1 MSPRGKFPKA
11 TSSRVHR
18 KIESAFVERR
28 SNLRS
33 IAARAGEDEAEDAI
47 QDAFV
52 TIIEEVRRREVRA
65 LDKLVSRVVRFAAIN
80 RFRRR
85 KTRMDYARANA
96 GENAVNSAADPE
108 RALMGAQRLQRVLA
122 TIEAMPPRRRE
133 VFLMHRV
140 DEMTYPQIARR
151 IGTSVKAVEKHM
163 HLAMRQLS
171 DADD

>member
-1 MSPRGKFPKA
+1 VPQDKSNASTEIEA
-11 TSSRVHR
+11 TF
-18 KIESAFVERR
+18 KERR
-28 SNLRS
+28 GNLRS
-33 IAARAGEDEAEDAI
+33 IASRAGEDEAEDAI

-52 TIIEEVRRREVRA
+52 TIIEEVQRQEVRA

-85 KTRMDYARANA
+85 KTRIDYARENA
-96 GENAVNSAADPE
+96 GEGAVNSAADPE
-108 RALMGAQRLQRVLA
+108 RALMGAQRLKRVLA
-122 TIEAMPPRRRE
+122 TIDSMPTRRRE

-140 DEMTYPQIARR
+140 DEMTYPQIAKR
-151 IGTSVKAVEKHM
+151 IGISVKAVEKHM